1 MNIIPQFAIPG
12 ASLLVAKY
20 RIDTIVQKQTIAHSL
35 RYMLGRNQLGCLPMH
50 SYKYYPNY
58 SEYQIKERLRI
69 FIEAVFRKNNTT
81 NLVSYLALKSDDEL
95 VKAILS
101 SATIPSVEGLY
112 KFLNA
117 EKRRG

>member
-1 MNIIPQFAIPG
+1 MIYIFPIPG
-12 ASLLVAKY
+12 ALLLVAKY
-20 RIDTIVQKQTIAHSL
+20 RIDTIVQKETIAHSL
-35 RYMLGRNQLGCLPMH
+35 RYMLGRNQRGCLPRP
-50 SYKYYPNY
+50 YKYYPNY
-58 SEYQIKERLRI
+58 SEYEIKERLRI

-101 SATIPSVEGLY
+101 NATKPSVEGLY

-117 EKRRG
+117 EKRGRG